1 MAATCHPRLGGASR
15 QGGGGRRM
23 YPCQKITG
31 EEKIMKNLRF
41 ILLVAGIVSLSSC
54 GLYRE
59 YERPEVGFTDSLY
72 RRLPETKDNIS
83 LAQMSWEELFTDPML
98 REWITLGLKHN
109 TDLNVAIFKVE
120 EAEASLMAARGA
132 FLPGVSF
139 NANGGIATP
148 SGADFS
154 TNLTASWEADIFGS
168 LTNAKR
174 KAAAALEQS
183 VAYRQ
188 AVQTKLVAT
197 IANTYYTLLML
208 DEQLSVSQRT
218 YENWKENIRTMEA
231 LKRAGKTNEAAVLQA
246 KSNQLNVEGSMIS
259 LEQQIIE
266 MENSLSSLLGI
277 VPMTIRRGNLNE
289 QNFPLELSQGIPAE
303 LLAKRPDVK
312 QAELALAQ
320 AYYATNQARASFYP
334 KLNLSGVLG
343 WTASGKSVN
352 PGDFIAD
359 LGASLMQPVF
369 NKRVLKAN
377 LKKAEAQQKA
387 ALYEFKQSLL
397 DAGVEVNNALIQWQT
412 AQESLK
418 IDQKKVVHLQAAVW
432 NTQLL
437 MKHGLTNYLEVLTA
451 QQTLLQAELAVA
463 SDKFEQIQGVIN
475 LYHALGG
482 GYED

>member
-1 MAATCHPRLGGASR
+1 
-15 QGGGGRRM
+15 
-23 YPCQKITG
+23 
-31 EEKIMKNLRF
+31 MKNLRY
-41 ILLVAGIVSLSSC
+41 ILLIAAVFSLSSC
-54 GLYRE
+54 GIYGK
-59 YERPEVGFTDSLY
+59 YERPDVEFADSLY
-72 RRLPETKDNIS
+72 RRLPATEDTAS
-83 LAQMSWEELFTDPML
+83 LAQMSWEDFFTDPVL
-98 REWITLGLKHN
+98 REWIELGLKHN
-109 TDLNVAIFKVE
+109 TDLNVARFRVE

-132 FLPGVSF
+132 FLPGANFS
-139 NANGGIATP
+139 ANGGAARPGGTDF
-148 SGADFS
+148 GA
-154 TNLTASWEADIFGS
+154 NITASWEADIFGS

-208 DEQLSVSQRT
+208 DEQHRVSQRT
-218 YENWKENIRTMEA
+218 HENWNENIRTMEA

-246 KSNQLNVEGSMIS
+246 KSNQLNVESSMLS

-266 MENSLSSLLGI
+266 MENSLSALLGI
-277 VPMTIRRGNLNE
+277 VPMTIRRGYLNE
-289 QNFPLELSQGIPAE
+289 QNFPLELSHGLPAH
-303 LLAKRPDVK
+303 LLSKRPDVK
-312 QAELALAQ
+312 QAEMALAQ
-320 AYYATNQARASFYP
+320 AYYATNQARSAFYP
-334 KLNLSGVLG
+334 KLSLSGVLG
-343 WTASGKSVN
+343 WTASGASVD
-352 PGDFIAD
+352 PGVFIAD
-359 LGASLMQPVF
+359 LGASVLQPIF
-369 NKRVLKAN
+369 NKRALRAN
-377 LKKAEAQQKA
+377 VKKAEAQQKA

-412 AQESLK
+412 AQKSLK